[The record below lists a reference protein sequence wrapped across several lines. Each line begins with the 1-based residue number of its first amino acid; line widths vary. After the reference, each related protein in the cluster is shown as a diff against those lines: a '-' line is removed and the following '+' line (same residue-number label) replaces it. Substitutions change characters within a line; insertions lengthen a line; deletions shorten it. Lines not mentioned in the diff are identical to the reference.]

1 MVKVPGPSYWIW
13 RRTMMSNNPEIAKKL
28 REQGF
33 NIVPVK
39 QESKVIDGTSDEVNK
54 WKKDGCKKKIL
65 PNQNIAFQHGP
76 YSQTW
81 AVDLD
86 DKTLLDDL
94 MQEEKT
100 RDKNVIVITPKQ
112 GHHLIFKTVPGDE
125 PPGDTKFM
133 DGIIDKKITD
143 QKNDGNDYTKDGKKI
158 RKIDL
163 KYKGYTICPESIHPD
178 TKTQYRFLNDCSD
191 PQELKFSDFAQ
202 TLSQFGFEKSTYCKS
217 IKDAIQ
223 HKIGYDYGELIHGCY
238 GIGWRRRKQRSLYIQ
253 KRMFGS
259 TEEQA
264 FAAITKINKTCLPP
278 LDEKEVK
285 INCDSAERFFIN
297 TVKPEMDTKNGQK
310 MIEKMKKKAEI
321 LDTAL
326 EMAERFKIISTVSKE
341 MWFYKQTDGLY
352 HKHGEEL
359 IRIEIK
365 DDIDV
370 KDRDTVV
377 SEIRDRTMIRP
388 DEVDNETGQI
398 FNQVYDKIVVKN
410 GVVDLNT
417 GLSSEFDSSLR
428 CITRI
433 NAEYDST
440 ATCPNFDRLL
450 ETSCD
455 GNQRKIIWIL
465 ELFALCLIK
474 KNIVQRGFV
483 LTGNGQ
489 NGKSTILGI
498 LVKLLGITNVS
509 TQALSTFEDNK
520 NLGFDLFGKS
530 ANILADGGTE
540 SIEKTGKLKAILG
553 GDAIR
558 HEEKYRNA
566 FSYVPHAVMIQGYN
580 ELPPV
585 NDKSDGFNRKIQVI
599 VFTKSFYGD
608 AEDASLAKIKDDPK
622 EMSGIL
628 NKLLPICK
636 RILETEKLEDP
647 HTRDDTKKIWTYAD
661 DSTFLYLTDRLAKSV
676 DNSIPRDEMYDKYTK
691 YCNEIGLTAESKNVF
706 TKKIL
711 EWLGSKLTHTR
722 IDGKNAAVFKGVEW
736 KIGKTEQVTLDD
748 DE

>member
-1 MVKVPGPSYWIW
+1 M
-13 RRTMMSNNPEIAKKL
+13 
-28 REQGF
+28 EQ
-33 NIVPVK
+33 K
-39 QESKVIDGTSDEVNK
+39 WLQKESST
-54 WKKDGCKKKIL
+54 
-65 PNQNIAFQHGP
+65 NQNIAFQHGS
-76 YSQTW
+76 YSGTW

-86 DKTLLDDL
+86 DKTLLDD
-94 MQEEKT
+94 MIQEEKT
-100 RDKNVIVITPKQ
+100 RDINVIVVTPKQ
-112 GHHLIFKTVPGDE
+112 GHHLIFKIVPGDE
-125 PPGDTKFM
+125 PPGDVKFM
-133 DGIIDKKITD
+133 DGIIDQTVTDKKD
-143 QKNDGNDYTKDGKKI
+143 NGNKYTKEGRKI
-158 RKIDL
+158 RNIDL
-163 KYKGYTICPESIHPD
+163 KCKGYTMCPESIHPD
-178 TKTQYRFLNDCSD
+178 TKTQYKFLNDCRK
-191 PQELKFSDFAQ
+191 PQELKFSSFAQ
-202 TLSQFGFEKSTYCKS
+202 TLSQLGFEKSTHCKS
-217 IKDAIQ
+217 IKDAIH
-223 HKIGYDYGELIHGCY
+223 HKTGHDYTELIHGCY
-238 GIGWRRRKQRSLYIQ
+238 GVGERRIKQNSLYVQ
-253 KRMFGS
+253 KRMFGD

-264 FAAITKINKTCLPP
+264 FETVMKMNKTCLPP

-285 INCDSAERFFIN
+285 INCDSAERFFVN
-297 TVKPEMDTKNGQK
+297 TVKPEMDTEKGRK
-310 MIEKMKKKAEI
+310 MIEKMKKKADI
-321 LDTAL
+321 VDTAL
-326 EMAERFKIISTVSKE
+326 EMAERFKIISTVSDE
-341 MWFYKQTDGLY
+341 MWFYKQENGLY

-410 GVVDLNT
+410 GVVDLWT
-417 GLSSEFDSSLR
+417 EQLSEFDPSLR

-450 ETSCD
+450 ETSCE
-455 GNQRKIIWIL
+455 GNPRKIMWIL
-465 ELFALCLIK
+465 EMFALCLIK

-498 LVKLLGITNVS
+498 LVKLLGVTNVA
-509 TQALSTFEDNK
+509 TQSMSTFEANK
-520 NLGFDLFGKS
+520 NIGFDLFGKS

-540 SIEKTGKLKAILG
+540 EIEKTGTLKAVLG

-558 HEEKYRNA
+558 HEEKYRNT
-566 FSYVPHAVMIQGYN
+566 FSYVPHAVVIQGYN

-599 VFTKSFYGD
+599 MFTKSFYGD
-608 AEDASLAKIKDDPK
+608 AEDKSFAKIKDDPK

-647 HTRDDTKKIWTYAD
+647 HTMEDTKKIWAYAD
-661 DSTFLYLTDRLAKSV
+661 DSTFLYLTDRLAKSTS
-676 DNSIPRDEMYDKYTK
+676 DNILRDEMYKDFEK
-691 YCNEIGLTAESKNVF
+691 YCNKEGLIVEPLNVF

-711 EWLGSKLTHTR
+711 AWLGSKMGHTR
-722 IDGKNAAVFKGVEW
+722 VDGKNVAVFKDVKWITGETV
-736 KIGKTEQVTLDD
+736 QYTLDG